1 LDEKY
6 KTTSFFGVKLLKC
19 LFGKKKNL
27 KNARKNDVILKEKE
41 KKKKEEED
49 ARTQAKDKSPV
60 KLLACADRGCRLG
73 VFGGCR
79 PSRLSQG
86 EAGGRRPSG
95 FSQGE
100 MEPPP
105 RWVGCLFFF

>member
-1 LDEKY
+1 
-6 KTTSFFGVKLLKC
+6 
-19 LFGKKKNL
+19 
-27 KNARKNDVILKEKE
+27 
-41 KKKKEEED
+41 
-49 ARTQAKDKSPV
+49 V
-60 KLLACADRGCRLG
+60 KLLAYADRGCRLG
-73 VFGGCR
+73 VSEGCW

-105 RWVGCLFFF
+105 RWAGCLLKKKKVSDHPNKAWVSNIVGLEMNISLLCFSRF